1 MCSEPICPCC
11 GREMLVPVY
20 RDYFNKTWIACCRCN
35 ECDAKWKTGDF
46 SGKTKDEAAEKART
60 AACRRTPQKPL
71 TFDELRNM
79 HGMPVWIEGAEK
91 WAIVEVCTTYKK
103 KIYVRGIFDENVTF
117 CWDVVMRDLKCWRSK
132 PNDDSRAVGR
142 ILNE

>member
-1 MCSEPICPCC
+1 MSEPLCPRC
-11 GREMLVPVY
+11 GVEMEPV
-20 RDYFNKTWIACCRCN
+20 RL
-35 ECDAKWKTGDF
+35 CDGSWRYGCSKCATKRKGAPSRTRGWLSPVRSTKELAK
-46 SGKTKDEAAEKART
+46 EAAMRVSLQA
-60 AACRRTPQKPL
+60 PL
-71 TFDELRNM
+71 TLDELHAM

-103 KIYVRGIFDENVTF
+103 KIYVRGILDENVTF